1 MIPEIL
7 VSGSSENRQMATI
20 GVGTSAITILVKPVI
35 TFSRNEFDFT
45 GLKIIFRI
53 IYILRVVN
61 LAHF

>member
-7 VSGSSENRQMATI
+7 VSWVGKIGKWQAI

-53 IYILRVVN
+53 IYMRW
-61 LAHF
+61 